1 MGFILLIVAIV
12 LSLILLPIGWFYS
25 LITLRGDLKKLNS
38 YTKLIALSINQLGNV
53 VLSNLMNDTL
63 IKENGYK
70 FGNEDETISKVLGI
84 NKYYGKL
91 TKLGKKISDILN
103 WLDKDH
109 VEKASG
115 LY

>member
-25 LITLRGDLKKLNS
+25 LITLRSDLKKLNS
-38 YTKLIALSINQLGNV
+38 YAKLIALSIDQLGNV

-63 IKENGYK
+63 IKENGHK

-91 TKLGKKISDILN
+91 TKLGKIISDILN